1 MYRVPREVGWG
12 TREMVGMCHQYLEDH
27 VMQQAYRVLRVVAQ
41 AQTIRIVLILRP
53 NELILKELY
62 TACTALNTENSSGI
76 KAVVLDFESIIETH
90 NTDNA
95 TVSPAI
101 INQACL
107 AVRAIEAPVLAVVRG
122 PISPEASALIQVADL
137 TLVAHTAIM
146 SVRDMG
152 DDNNDTLTGEQALRL
167 GYITWSAPTN
177 SIDDEMTRILDML
190 REKSA
195 VALRLTKASTRLS
208 ENAQSGDASARL
220 AALQQVNEFYLS
232 HVMRT
237 TDAVEG
243 LYAFLEK
250 RKPHW
255 KNK

>member
-1 MYRVPREVGWG
+1 
-12 TREMVGMCHQYLEDH
+12 
-27 VMQQAYRVLRVVAQ
+27 MQQAYRVLRVVAQ
-41 AQTIRIVLILRP
+41 AQTIRIVLMLRP

-62 TACTALNTENSSGI
+62 TACTAINTENSSGI
-76 KAVVLDFESIIETH
+76 KAVVLDFESFTETH

-101 INQACL
+101 IKQACL

-122 PISPEASALIQVADL
+122 SVSPEADALIQAADL

-146 SVRDMG
+146 PVRAMG

-167 GYITWSAPTN
+167 RYITWSAPTH

-208 ENAQSGDASARL
+208 ENAQSVDAGDASTCL
-220 AALQQVNEFYLS
+220 EALQQVNKFYLS

-237 TDAVEG
+237 TDAAEG
-243 LYAFLEK
+243 LHAFLEK